1 MVRGFCFIITD
12 SPPAEPEANALA
24 IESLLFSRISRSMRI
39 SGEGQADS
47 DRSYLRGSGIVHP
60 WTASALLP
68 PFDVSSIYVGR
79 PAFVTEN

>member
-24 IESLLFSRISRSMRI
+24 IESLSFSRSMRI

-47 DRSYLRGSGIVHP
+47 DRSYLRGPGIVRP
-60 WTASALLP
+60 WTASVLLP